1 MALTTGLALAAWTA
15 PAAAAEPTTT
25 AAPPE
30 VPPDP
35 GVVFTNDPSIVD
47 PHPMPVE
54 SWSRIGAGDVL
65 ALNFTTGTPE
75 CYGVNAL
82 VQETAENVTVELR
95 GGTLTRGAR
104 AGMHRDRA
112 VRHAGSAAAESRSA
126 TDRCS
131 ASPEATLDK
140 PR

>member
-35 GVVFTNDPSIVD
+35 GVVFTNDPSIVG
-47 PHPMPVE
+47 PYPMPVE
-54 SWSRIGAGDVL
+54 SWSRIGSGDVL

-95 GGTLTRGAR
+95 GGTR
-104 AGMHRDRA
+104 
-112 VRHAGSAAAESRSA
+112 
-126 TDRCS
+126 
-131 ASPEATLDK
+131 PEALGRACIAIALFGTLEVPLQSPVGD
-140 PR
+140 RQVLSVY

>member
-1 MALTTGLALAAWTA
+1 MALATGLALAAWTA

-47 PHPMPVE
+47 PHAMPVE

-95 GGTLTRGAR
+95 GGTR
-104 AGMHRDRA
+104 
-112 VRHAGSAAAESRSA
+112 
-126 TDRCS
+126 
-131 ASPEATLDK
+131 PEALGRACIAIALFGTLEVPLQSPVGD
-140 PR
+140 RQVLSVY

>member
-1 MALTTGLALAAWTA
+1 MDRPGGSGRANDD
-15 PAAAAEPTTT
+15 

-35 GVVFTNDPSIVD
+35 GVVFTDDPSIVD

-65 ALNFTTGTPE
+65 AVHFTTGTPE
-75 CYGVNAL
+75 CYGVHAP
-82 VQETAENVTVELR
+82 VQETTENVTVELR
-95 GGTLTRGAR
+95 GGYAARGGR
-104 AGMHRDRA
+104 AGMHHDRA

-126 TDRCS
+126 TEKCS
-131 ASPEATLDK
+131 ASTEATLDK

>member
-1 MALTTGLALAAWTA
+1 MDRPGG
-15 PAAAAEPTTT
+15 AAEPTTT
-25 AAPPE
+25 VAPPE

-95 GGTLTRGAR
+95 GGTR
-104 AGMHRDRA
+104 
-112 VRHAGSAAAESRSA
+112 
-126 TDRCS
+126 
-131 ASPEATLDK
+131 PEALGRACIAIALFGTLEVPLQSPVGD
-140 PR
+140 REVFSVY